1 MNNLNKQLE
10 FWASENFGVLDESVT
25 RDTVGIVH
33 IFANLFSKCALKV
46 FLSLY
51 GAILFTSFFIH
62 FHVKSQILKIR
73 IQKEK
78 IVKCVICAS

>member
-25 RDTVGIVH
+25 RDTVGIVY
-33 IFANLFSKCALKV
+33 IFANLFSKCVRSISIAIWCYIV
-46 FLSLY
+46 YFL
-51 GAILFTSFFIH
+51 
-62 FHVKSQILKIR
+62 FHPFPRKKLDFKN
-73 IQKEK
+73 KYTKKKK